1 LVIVSLS
8 DLLLTYYLGDTDTG
22 DEALK

>member
-1 LVIVSLS
+1 LS